1 MQRDQ
6 VRQVITAQVYQSL
19 SENNIQIRSI
29 PPNELQALINALADG
44 VFAAI
49 EAVEDEGDI
58 GVGDTRIAGNPMAAA
73 MGPGGHP
80 DAGDFGP
87 DVPETLLWRGRPYLT
102 IGTRYELTTQ
112 RIRIL
117 RGILGNTVEEI
128 ELVRVKDTNVKQ
140 HVGERIL
147 DVGDITIHSTDATS
161 PQWVL
166 HNVRDPIEV
175 REMIRK
181 AVMEEK
187 QRRGLRYR
195 EDLE

>member
-19 SENNIQIRSI
+19 SENNIQVRSI

-44 VFAAI
+44 VFAAL
-49 EAVEDEGDI
+49 EAVEGES
-58 GVGDTRIAGNPMAAA
+58 DTVVGNPGVAA
-73 MGPGGHP
+73 MPHA
-80 DAGDFGP
+80 AGEAADYI
-87 DVPETLLWRGRPYLT
+87 PETTLWRGRPYLT
-102 IGTRYELTTQ
+102 IGTVYELTTQ
-112 RIRIL
+112 RIRL
-117 RGILGNTVEEI
+117 MRGILSNTVEEV

-147 DVGDITIHSTDATS
+147 DVGDITIFSTDETS
-161 PQWVL
+161 PEKVL
-166 HNVRDPIEV
+166 HNVRNPIEV

-187 QRRGLRYR
+187 RRRGLLYR
-195 EDLE
+195 EELN

>member
-19 SENNIQIRSI
+19 SENNIQIRSM

-49 EAVEDEGDI
+49 EAVEDEGEM
-58 GVGDTRIAGNPMAAA
+58 GVGAPGGSPPLGAVAAA
-73 MGPGGHP
+73 MALDPSAP
-80 DAGDFGP
+80 GP

-112 RIRIL
+112 RVRIL
-117 RGILGNTVEEI
+117 HGIFGNTVEEI
-128 ELVRVKDTNVKQ
+128 ELVRVKDTRVKQ

-147 DVGDITIHSTDATS
+147 DVGDITIISTDATT
-161 PQWVL
+161 PEKVL
-166 HNVRDPIEV
+166 NNVRNPIEV